1 MDRAESMELQV
12 VLPTRVFVHVGDV
25 AHMSIDT
32 PTGSVGFLPRRLDCV
47 CPVIPGILAYRR
59 QDNTEEEYIA
69 VDTGVLIK
77 TGSKISVSVH
87 HAVASSN
94 LEELEDIIHAE
105 FEQLD
110 EQEKLVRSISA
121 GIETKLI
128 RRFVE
133 FSHER

>member
-1 MDRAESMELQV
+1 M
-12 VLPTRVFVHVGDV
+12 RVEDI

-59 QDNTEEEYIA
+59 HAQTEDEYIA
-69 VDTGVLIK
+69 VDTGILIK
-77 TGSKISVSVH
+77 TGNKVSVSVH
-87 HAVASSN
+87 HAIASN
-94 LEELEDIIHAE
+94 NLAELEEVIHAE
-105 FEQLD
+105 FEHLD

-133 FSHER
+133 FSHEH

>member
-1 MDRAESMELQV
+1 MIELHV
-12 VLPTRVFVHVGDV
+12 VLPTRVFTRVEDI

-47 CPVIPGILAYRR
+47 CPVVPGILAYRR
-59 QDNTEEEYIA
+59 HDKVEEKYIA
-69 VDTGVLIK
+69 VDTGILIK
-77 TGSKISVSVH
+77 AGNRVSVAVH
-87 HAVASSN
+87 HAIASSN
-94 LEELEDIIHAE
+94 LAELEQIIHAE

-110 EQEKLVRSISA
+110 EQERLVRSISA

-133 FSHER
+133 FSHEH

>member
-1 MDRAESMELQV
+1 MESSMLELQV
-12 VLPTRVFVHVGDV
+12 VLPSRIFTRVEDIT
-25 AHMSIDT
+25 HMSIDT

-59 QDNTEEEYIA
+59 HGNTEEEYIA

-77 TGSKISVSVH
+77 TGHKISVSVH
-87 HAVASSN
+87 HAVASSSLPE
-94 LEELEDIIHAE
+94 LEEIIHAE

-133 FSHER
+133 FSHEH

>member
-1 MDRAESMELQV
+1 MEGTENIELQI
-12 VLPTRVFVHVGDV
+12 VLPTRVFMRVEDI

-59 QDNTEEEYIA
+59 HAQTEDEYIA
-69 VDTGVLIK
+69 VDTGILIK
-77 TGSKISVSVH
+77 TGNKVSVSVH
-87 HAVASSN
+87 HAIASSN
-94 LEELEDIIHAE
+94 LAELEEIIHAE
-105 FEQLD
+105 FEHLD

-133 FSHER
+133 FSHEH

>member
-1 MDRAESMELQV
+1 MERTEIMELQV
-12 VLPTRVFVHVGDV
+12 VLPTRIFTQVQDV

-59 QDNTEEEYIA
+59 HGNTQEEYIA
-69 VDTGVLIK
+69 VDTGVLLK
-77 TGSKISVSVH
+77 AGNKVSVSVH
-87 HAVASSN
+87 HAAASSSLAE
-94 LEELEDIIHAE
+94 LEEIIHAE

-133 FSHER
+133 FSHE

>member
-1 MDRAESMELQV
+1 MLELQV
-12 VLPTRVFVHVGDV
+12 VLPSRVFIQVEDI

-59 QDNTEEEYIA
+59 HSSAEEEYIA

-77 TGSKISVSVH
+77 TGNKVSVSVH
-87 HAVASSN
+87 HAVASTS
-94 LEELEDIIHAE
+94 LAELEQIIHAE

-133 FSHER
+133 FSHE

>member
-1 MDRAESMELQV
+1 MLELQI
-12 VLPTRVFVHVGDV
+12 VLPTRIFTQVDDV

-47 CPVIPGILAYRR
+47 CPIIPGILAYRR
-59 QDNTEEEYIA
+59 HSNTEEEYIA
-69 VDTGVLIK
+69 VDTGILIK
-77 TGSKISVSVH
+77 TGKNVRVSVH
-87 HAVASSN
+87 HAVASTS
-94 LEELEDIIHAE
+94 LAELEQIIHAE

-133 FSHER
+133 FSHE

>member
-1 MDRAESMELQV
+1 MERAEIMELQV
-12 VLPTRVFVHVGDV
+12 VLPTKVFTLVEDV

-59 QDNTEEEYIA
+59 PGNTQEEYIA
-69 VDTGVLIK
+69 VDTGVLLK
-77 TGSKISVSVH
+77 AGNKVSVSVH
-87 HAVASSN
+87 HAAASNS
-94 LEELEDIIHAE
+94 LVELEQIIHAE

-133 FSHER
+133 FSHE

>member
-1 MDRAESMELQV
+1 MERTEIIELWV
-12 VLPTRVFVHVGDV
+12 VLPTKVFMRVEDV
-25 AHMSIDT
+25 MHMSIDT
-32 PTGSVGFLPRRLDCV
+32 PSGSVGFLPRRLDCV
-47 CPVIPGILAYRR
+47 CPVSPGILAYRR
-59 QDNTEEEYIA
+59 RSNPEEEFIA
-69 VDTGVLIK
+69 LDTGILIK
-77 TGSKISVSVH
+77 TGDRVSVSVH

-94 LEELEDIIHAE
+94 LAELEQIIHAE

-133 FSHER
+133 FSHEH

>member
-1 MDRAESMELQV
+1 MEKAEIMELQI
-12 VLPTRVFVHVGDV
+12 VLPTKVFMRMEDI

-59 QDNTEEEYIA
+59 HENIEEEYIA
-69 VDTGVLIK
+69 VDTGVLLK
-77 TGSKISVSVH
+77 AGNKVSVSVH
-87 HAVASSN
+87 HAAASSS
-94 LEELEDIIHAE
+94 LAELEQIIHTE

-133 FSHER
+133 FSHE